1 MWHSHIIFVVGV
13 LPTQAVFTCRKMKEQ
28 DMSKFVNKKYTQQLL
43 GQEALETVLLQSH
56 VFFYWLPVSMLS
68 MVD

>member
-1 MWHSHIIFVVGV
+1 M
-13 LPTQAVFTCRKMKEQ
+13 EQ
-28 DMSKFVNKKYTQQLL
+28 DMSKFVNKKKYTQQLL
-43 GQEALETVLLQSH
+43 GQEALETVLLQSP